1 MIVMLV
7 GLATTTVL
15 MLVTASAAMAQQSD
29 FDPVPPGYHFGEGA
43 DNPCPLDI
51 ENFPPGT
58 VCGEGGGYLVP
69 AASASVGTAGGYPPP
84 GVGTPSATV
93 TASGTA
99 LASGTAIASGTAT
112 ASAAVAAGDALPATG
127 GAGLALLVGVLLLG
141 AGVLSYAVMRR
152 TS

>member
-1 MIVMLV
+1 LLAMIVMLV
-7 GLATTTVL
+7 GLATTAVL

-99 LASGTAIASGTAT
+99 IASGTAT
-112 ASAAVAAGDALPATG
+112 ASAAVAVGDALPATG
-127 GAGLALLVGVLLLG
+127 GGEAALLAGALLLG